1 MQHLLAMVVIMLL
14 VDQVVTKAYQDQVA
28 EQVQALLLQLTLE
41 VVAENKVMED
51 QVLQFFITQ
60 QDHN

>member
-51 QVLQFFITQ
+51 QVLQFFITLL
-60 QDHN
+60 DHN